1 MASFLSES
9 YPKPKLI
16 ESRLINK
23 IIEEQNNKITFEK
36 KATIYIKNFILRHWK
51 IIIVLLVIIGL
62 FYWRYKEI
70 KNIRNKNII
79 NKKNKKSSETVFSKS
94 YHSYDQ
100 YEDDSEYQTSEE

>member
-36 KATIYIKNFILRHWK
+36 KATIYIKNFILQHWK
-51 IIIVLLVIIGL
+51 IIIVLLFIIGL

-70 KNIRNKNII
+70 KNIRNKNI
-79 NKKNKKSSETVFSKS
+79 NKSKKSTETVFNKS

-100 YEDDSEYQTSEE
+100 YEDDSEYESSEE